1 MSLKVT
7 EKAEDRVY
15 HIAQYTVLCKKRK
28 KWDRMGGN
36 LKFVPFAKNHF

>member
-15 HIAQYTVLCKKRK
+15 HHMAQYTVLSKKRK
-28 KWDRMGGN
+28 KWDRMIEW
-36 LKFVPFAKNHF
+36 VEI